1 MVPQKNTEP
10 CRKGDSKMKKLLT
23 LICML
28 ACIFGLTACG
38 SDETLTEYEQQK
50 VDYAEYMAVSEVIPA
65 LAEFMDDDKA
75 ESFNEYTMAEIE
87 YVVANRYSFGTD
99 GYAFST
105 AIESFHSA
113 AKSIGEIQSIGEIT
127 SEIDDDQII
136 VDVTLVGTKK
146 EAVAELIF
154 SNDMFMT
161 LESAALNPVSTMGEL
176 MTGAALNT
184 LIGMGTVFVVLILIS
199 LIISGF
205 KVISVLQNK
214 AAEKKTQKSTVQ
226 ESIGVDNAVAQ
237 IVDQEQ
243 VSGDDLEL
251 AAVIA
256 AAIAAF
262 EGSASTDGFVVRS
275 IRRQRNI

>member
-1 MVPQKNTEP
+1 
-10 CRKGDSKMKKLLT
+10 MKKLLT

-38 SDETLTEYEQQK
+38 SDDVLTNYEQQK
-50 VDYAEYMAVSEVIPA
+50 IDYAEYFAVNEVIPT
-65 LAEFMDDDKA
+65 LVEFMEDTKA
-75 ESFNEYTMAEIE
+75 ESLNEYTMAEIE
-87 YVVANRYSFGTD
+87 YIVANSYNFGTD

-113 AKSIGEIQSIGEIT
+113 AQSVGEIQSISEIE
-127 SEIDDDQII
+127 SEIDGNQII
-136 VDVTLVGTKK
+136 VDVTLVGSKK

-154 SNDMFMT
+154 SNDMFMK
-161 LESAALNPVSTMGEL
+161 LESAALNPVSTVGEL

-184 LIGMGTVFVVLILIS
+184 LIGMGTVFAVLILIS
-199 LIISGF
+199 CIISCF

-214 AAEKKTQKSTVQ
+214 AAEKNARKPAVQ
-226 ESIGVDNAVAQ
+226 ESTGVDNAVAQ

-275 IRRQRNI
+275 IRRQR

>member
-1 MVPQKNTEP
+1 M
-10 CRKGDSKMKKLLT
+10 LT
-23 LICML
+23 
-28 ACIFGLTACG
+28 
-38 SDETLTEYEQQK
+38 DYEQQK
-50 VDYAEYMAVSEVIPA
+50 VDYAEYLAVNGVVPA
-65 LAEFMDDDKA
+65 LVDFMDDAKA

-87 YVVANRYSFGTD
+87 YVVANSYNFGTD

-113 AKSIGEIQSIGEIT
+113 AKSVGEIQSIGAIE

-199 LIISGF
+199 CIISCF

-214 AAEKKTQKSTVQ
+214 AAEKKTQKSAVQ
-226 ESIGVDNAVAQ
+226 ESTGVDNAVAQ

-275 IRRQRNI
+275 IRRQRNF

>member
-1 MVPQKNTEP
+1 MVPQKSTEP

-38 SDETLTEYEQQK
+38 SDEALTEYEQQK
-50 VDYAEYMAVSEVIPA
+50 ADYAEYLAVNEVIPS
-65 LAEFMDDDKA
+65 LAAFMNDDIA

-87 YVVANRYSFGTD
+87 YVVASSYNFGTD

-113 AKSIGEIQSIGEIT
+113 AESVGTIQSIGEIV
-127 SEIDDDQII
+127 SEIDGDQII
-136 VDVTLVGTKK
+136 VDVTLIGAKK

-161 LESAALNPVSTMGEL
+161 LESAALNPVSTVGEL

-184 LIGMGTVFVVLILIS
+184 LIGMGTVFTVLILIS
-199 LIISGF
+199 CIISCF
-205 KVISVLQNK
+205 KLISILQNR
-214 AAEKKTQKSTVQ
+214 ASEKKTQKPAEKEST
-226 ESIGVDNAVAQ
+226 GVDNAVSQ
-237 IVDQEQ
+237 IVDQEEI
-243 VSGDDLEL
+243 SGDDLEL

-275 IRRQRNI
+275 IRRQRK